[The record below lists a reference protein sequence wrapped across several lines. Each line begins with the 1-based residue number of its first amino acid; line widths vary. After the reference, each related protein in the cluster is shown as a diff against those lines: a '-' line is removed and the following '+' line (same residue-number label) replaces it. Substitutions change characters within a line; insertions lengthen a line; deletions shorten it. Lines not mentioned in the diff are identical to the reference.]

1 MELKE
6 RKAAGVKWRQLVSQ
20 RASENEKKIWT
31 KDAATFF
38 TRIRKQPNIF
48 FFFANAVLKSKSML
62 EKICDS
68 FADGHPEMRSRK
80 QVDRS

>member
-6 RKAAGVKWRQLVSQ
+6 MKAAGVKWRQLVSQ
-20 RASENEKKIWT
+20 RASESGKKKWT

-38 TRIRKQPNIF
+38 TRIRKQPNIYF
-48 FFFANAVLKSKSML
+48 VTNAVLKSKSML

-68 FADGHPEMRSRK
+68 FAVGHPEMMSRK

>member
-6 RKAAGVKWRQLVSQ
+6 MKAAGVKWRQLVSQ
-20 RASENEKKIWT
+20 RASESGKKWT

-38 TRIRKQPNIF
+38 TRIRKQPNINF
-48 FFFANAVLKSKSML
+48 VTNAVLKSKSML

-68 FADGHPEMRSRK
+68 FAVGHPEMTSRK